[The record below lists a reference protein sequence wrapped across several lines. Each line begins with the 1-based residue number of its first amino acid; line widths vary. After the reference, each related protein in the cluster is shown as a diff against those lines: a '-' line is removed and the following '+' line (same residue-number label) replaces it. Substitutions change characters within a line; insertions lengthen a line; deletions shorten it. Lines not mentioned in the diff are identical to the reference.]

1 MKTFVLG
8 LKTGGLMENP
18 ELQITDIRTVTA
30 ENLREA
36 KDKWASVTGN
46 DKSNTWNPETQ
57 TLWGWEVVQITA

>member
-1 MKTFVLG
+1 
-8 LKTGGLMENP
+8 MENP